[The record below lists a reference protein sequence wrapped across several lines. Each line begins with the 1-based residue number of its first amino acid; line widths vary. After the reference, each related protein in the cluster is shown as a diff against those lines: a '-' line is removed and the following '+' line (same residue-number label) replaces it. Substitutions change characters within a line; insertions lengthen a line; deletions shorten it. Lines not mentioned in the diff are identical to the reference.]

1 MTMVEWPEA
10 DRKGRCLIRLLP
22 AAFLALLVTGSD
34 TAQAQDGF
42 DLRYLMERNRITIAN
57 LPTTSDRTDRLK
69 GRIDLLNSAGPFMK
83 ALPGVISGTPIP
95 LEASLAAYD
104 KYAGNEQPRLYD
116 VWIKGRAMPLQP
128 SKASP
133 RLATLGVGVDYLVSD
148 ELLVGTFAQS
158 DLTSAATL
166 AGWSLGGFGTTRL
179 NQNLYLDVLGARG
192 GVAGQSQASNWL
204 MMTSLTGRWTAG
216 PWTFAPQAK
225 FAHFSAV
232 APEGV
237 DVDGAIIEAQ
247 HRATSELAVGPSVS
261 YKLTTVNKVVVSTGL
276 KLNTVASLVATN
288 GELALE
294 GVRGG
299 LEGTLEIDLPS
310 GTLWKSTIGYSG
322 IGQGQS
328 AFNLKGSLGVP
339 LR

>member
-1 MTMVEWPEA
+1 MVDWPGA
-10 DRKGRCLIRLLP
+10 KRKGRGLARLLP
-22 AAFLALLVTGSD
+22 AALFALIGAGSD
-34 TAQAQDGF
+34 PAQAQDGP

-83 ALPGVISGTPIP
+83 ALPGVISGTPIS
-95 LEASLAAYD
+95 LQASLAAYD

-116 VWIKGRAMPLQP
+116 VWIKGKAMPLRQ
-128 SKASP
+128 SKASH

-148 ELLVGTFAQS
+148 ELLVGTFVQT

-166 AGWSLGGFGTTRL
+166 AGWSLGGFGTARL
-179 NQNLYLDVLGARG
+179 NQNLYLDVVGARG
-192 GVAGQSQASNWL
+192 GVAGQSQTSNWL
-204 MMTSLTGRWTAG
+204 MTTSLTGKWTADQ
-216 PWTFAPQAK
+216 WTFGPQAK
-225 FAHFSAV
+225 FSYFSAM
-232 APEGV
+232 APDGV

-247 HRATSELAVGPSVS
+247 RRATSELAVGPSVS
-261 YKLTTVNKVVVSTGL
+261 YKLTTVNKVVVTTGL

-288 GELALE
+288 GDLALD
-294 GVRGG
+294 GVRSG

-322 IGQGQS
+322 IGQSQS
-328 AFNLKGSLGVP
+328 TFNLKGSLSVP